1 MQFKK
6 SIMTILNSAASICL
20 ALSILVLIMKF
31 ILYITNFTTTLAW
44 ISICIISI
52 LILAISSKPNKGE
65 E

>member
-6 SIMTILNSAASICL
+6 SIVTILNSAASICL

>member
-6 SIMTILNSAASICL
+6 SIVTILNSAASICL

-44 ISICIISI
+44 ISICIIST

>member
-6 SIMTILNSAASICL
+6 SIVIILNSAASICL
-20 ALSILVLIMKF
+20 AMSILVLIMKF